1 MGELRIFGYVSPV
14 SGQASSGGDEAPD
27 FFDEVGALDP
37 DALFRM
43 RARDSMGA
51 LRPDQVAIDAALA
64 RGYARGLEEA
74 RTDALDRWRTM
85 LMTLLEAKFGE
96 LSAESLDHIEEAKEH
111 TIERWMLALLAAET
125 LEEVFGT
132 R

>member
-1 MGELRIFGYVSPV
+1 
-14 SGQASSGGDEAPD
+14 
-27 FFDEVGALDP
+27 
-37 DALFRM
+37 M